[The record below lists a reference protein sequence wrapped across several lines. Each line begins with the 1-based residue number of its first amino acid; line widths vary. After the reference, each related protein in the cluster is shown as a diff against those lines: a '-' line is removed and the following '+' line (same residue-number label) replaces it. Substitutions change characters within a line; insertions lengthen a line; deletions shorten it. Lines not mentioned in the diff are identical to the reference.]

1 MIINL
6 TYFTSKKVYFIITL
20 LTFIIY
26 GNSINNE
33 YAIDDNIVVEG
44 NQLVAKGFKAIPAIF
59 KTRYA
64 TGKQEYEYRPTVI
77 ASLAIE
83 KQFFGKLP
91 ESQTLKEKKRKDKL
105 TQANISHFINVVL
118 YAITCILLYHL
129 LLKIFENQNILLPLL
144 TTLLFLVHPLHT
156 EVVANIKSRDELFM
170 LLGVILALT
179 WFIKFAELNQYKY
192 LGFAFLAILFALYSK
207 RNALMIFGLAPIVL
221 YYVKADYK
229 KIAIV
234 FFSMVLVFV
243 VSILIK
249 KGLLTGKANRNLL
262 FFENPLYYQGTWI
275 DRITVALYCSWFY
288 LEMLIFPINMSFY
301 YGYNQIPMADFSYW
315 QVWAAILFFIPLGVY
330 GLIQFIKRKPL
341 GLGIIIWF
349 GVMLGVIN
357 VLFPIVGIAADR
369 YTYAFSIGFCIVVAY
384 LLIYYFKIDSNVTDL
399 KIKIPTTMAMIV
411 LGLTIVYSG
420 RTIARNNDWHDYMTL
435 YTADI
440 EHLTESAKA
449 HALLAN
455 TLYPMV
461 VKEVQQNPQSPQAA
475 KDVKKLIYHFNEAL
489 RVDSTYSTT
498 WNNLGSVYV
507 NYIRDYN
514 QAITYCK
521 QAIKYNPD
529 YLEAH
534 FNVTYSYI
542 QLNNIDSAYH
552 YALRVVEIDPDYVK
566 IYELLNNFLIKNNKI
581 ESGINDL
588 ITLSKTTDKKKN
600 IYVSI
605 ANLYSVNANGNY
617 SKSIEYFE
625 KAYQQDPSDK
635 VLCKH
640 LANLY
645 KITGNI
651 NKSNEMLLKCSF

>member
-91 ESQTLKEKKRKDKL
+91 ASQTIKEKKRKDKL
-105 TQANISHFINVVL
+105 TQANISHFINVLL
-118 YAITCILLYHL
+118 YALTCILLYKL
-129 LLKIFENQNILLPLL
+129 LLTIFKEYNILLPLL

-170 LLGVILALT
+170 LLGIILALI

-192 LGFAFLAILFALYSK
+192 LAFAFIAILFALYSK
-207 RNALMIFGLAPIVL
+207 RNAIMIFGLAPIVL

-229 KIAIV
+229 KIGIV
-234 FFSMVLVFV
+234 FFSMVLVFI

-249 KGLLTGKANRNLL
+249 KGLLTGKSTRNLL
-262 FFENPLYYQGTWI
+262 FFENPLFYQGSLL

-315 QVWAAILFFIPLGVY
+315 QVWAAILFFVPLGVY
-330 GLIQFIKRKPL
+330 GFIQFIKRNPL
-341 GLGIIIWF
+341 GLGILIWL

-357 VLFPIVGIAADR
+357 VFFPIVGIAADR
-369 YTYAFSIGFCIVVAY
+369 YTYAFSLGFCIVVAY
-384 LLIYYFKIDSNVTDL
+384 LLVKYFKVEIFEQNI
-399 KIKIPTTMAMIV
+399 KIKLPSTMIILVMIIS
-411 LGLTIVYSG
+411 IVYSG
-420 RTIARNNDWHDYMTL
+420 RTIARNSDWHDYMTL
-435 YTADI
+435 YTTDI

-455 TLYPMV
+455 TLYPMIA
-461 VKEVQQNPQSPQAA
+461 KEAQKNPNNPEIQKEIQ
-475 KDVKKLIYHFNEAL
+475 KIIYHYKEAI
-489 RVDSTYSTT
+489 RIDSNYTT
-498 WNNLGSVYV
+498 SINNLGSVYV
-507 NYIRDYN
+507 NFLRDYP
-514 QAITYCK
+514 T
-521 QAIKYNPD
+521 AIKYCAMAVEQDPD

-534 FNVTYSYI
+534 FNLAFSY
-542 QLNNIDSAYH
+542 QNSLNFEKAFYH
-552 YALRVVEIDPDYVK
+552 YLKVIEINPDYNKV
-566 IYELLNNFLIKNNKI
+566 YELLNGLLQKYEKTNEGIQSLIELAAKSTKP
-581 ESGINDL
+581 
-588 ITLSKTTDKKKN
+588 KP
-600 IYVSI
+600 IYISI
-605 ANLYSVNANGNY
+605 ANLYSLTANGNY
-617 SKSIEYFE
+617 TKSIEYFE
-625 KAYQQDPSDK
+625 KAYQLDYSDK
-635 VLCKH
+635 VLCNH
-640 LANLY
+640 LAKLY
-645 KITGNI
+645 QAMGNSQ
-651 NKSNEMLLKCSF
+651 KANEFFNNCQ